1 MTKNRL
7 EAFSD
12 GMFAIIITLLIL
24 ELKVPHLQTNS
35 AHDFFHSMKELLPK
49 FLSFIF
55 TFFLL
60 SIFWVNHHN
69 ILHKIEIV
77 DVTLLWLN
85 IAFLFFSSLFPF
97 IAAFIGDYPL
107 NPYVVALYPL
117 NMLCAGLVLRKLW
130 KYAFVETHLAPT
142 TLTETEKK
150 QELRKHEF
158 SAYINLVL
166 VILCFI
172 WLPVTLIIIMLMP
185 FFFVYPDFK
194 KSKIRVKQN
203 HQIHDE

>member
-24 ELKVPHLQTNS
+24 ELKVPQLETNS
-35 AHDFFHSMKELLPK
+35 LNDFLHSMKELLPK

-69 ILHKIEIV
+69 ILHKLEKV
-77 DVTLLWLN
+77 DIKLLWMN
-85 IAFLFFSSLFPF
+85 ILFLFFSSLFPF

-117 NMLCAGLVLRKLW
+117 NMLFAGLVLRKLW
-130 KYAFVETHLAPT
+130 KYAFVDTNLAPNT
-142 TLTETEKK
+142 MSEIEKK
-150 QELRKHEF
+150 RELHKHDL
-158 SAYINLVL
+158 SALINLVL
-166 VILCFI
+166 VILGFV
-172 WLPVTLIIIMLMP
+172 WLPITIAIIMLMP
-185 FFFVYPDFK
+185 LFFVFPDLR
-194 KSKIRVKQN
+194 KSK
-203 HQIHDE
+203 E